1 MCVARA
7 RAHRGHPDEQ
17 TRLRVAKDKSRWRG
31 EGKAGDESQSSPGG
45 TRVGTCHAPMMTR
58 ARART
63 CALQL
68 LALLVGT
75 LVAVDAMVAELREF
89 QQLQNVRRLV
99 DLAAKVAILEVQEE
113 YFSPRSVAESVARFG
128 LKMRTAGSASEVSR
142 FAARNDKCSRV
153 MLARRIVFPLFFL
166 LLN

>member
-17 TRLRVAKDKSRWRG
+17 TRLRVAKDKSRRRG

-58 ARART
+58 ART
-63 CALQL
+63 CALQF

-153 MLARRIVFPLFFL
+153 MLARRIVFPLFLL